1 MKTSSLLGCG
11 YLGFPLALNL
21 LQMGYNVKGSTTTP
35 GKIQQ
40 LKKAG
45 IIPYLI
51 NLEENISPDFSR
63 VSIEV
68 PNIVAL
74 VAILAKYFSP
84 RPAYISII

>member
-51 NLEENISPDFSR
+51 RVDEDMNKDFFDAD
-63 VSIEV
+63 V
-68 PNIVAL
+68 L
-74 VAILAKYFSP
+74 VLTLPIFIKIRSK
-84 RPAYISII
+84 